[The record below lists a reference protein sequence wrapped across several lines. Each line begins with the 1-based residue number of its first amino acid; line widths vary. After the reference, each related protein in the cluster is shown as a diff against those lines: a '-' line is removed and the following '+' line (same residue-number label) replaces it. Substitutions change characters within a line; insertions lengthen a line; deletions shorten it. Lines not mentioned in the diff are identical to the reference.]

1 MELSDKVNRFSKYFQ
16 RVKNKYLSILKGKIK
31 ENVK

>member
-1 MELSDKVNRFSKYFQ
+1 MELRDKVNRFSKYFQ
-16 RVKNKYLSILKGKIK
+16 IVKNKYLSILKGKIK